1 MKLETKVKNNSPKYK
16 EYILSV
22 AEPIKNELTIAFRDI
37 KTGEQTAYSLKDWL
51 HPFVVWPKIKQNADL
66 HFNKAV
72 IKKESLD
79 ILNQLEEKISNL
91 MLHVDVRRFERA
103 FPALHAYLPIKAK
116 PLVEKLVRELEFT
129 KEQEKIFDL
138 PIEIPAFY
146 RDVIRNIFG
155 EAGDIVK
162 IDTRYFD
169 VLKQKK
175 ELEQEFNNFSEEIFK
190 IFNEKSQTYVT
201 RHVNKLHES
210 FTKYDSTNYED
221 IKKELS
227 NNMHTKRLEDF
238 WEQRKEL
245 ADEVFDL
252 DKRLEDINPVNSAFF
267 HDRNKETSGSK
278 DYSLDTLIADS
289 DIFKERRKMTGD
301 ELRNQV
307 WVSIDVEKPLY
318 KYKDEAEVS
327 WITLVYH
334 KNGKILKKETHT
346 LRDPNLKKRG
356 DRFIYSYKNYD
367 SMLEGVNNSINKM
380 NPYACS
386 SYNTNYDFRQTRDG
400 SDEDFAIG
408 AKGEEPKVKSSTKFF
423 EKIGLRGK
431 IIFDQLRWAQMFF
444 PHLPNKKLNLIAKIV
459 LGEDTFDKIINYDEM
474 EILERI
480 AIDYN
485 YYYKHQNS
493 ISKDITSL
501 IIKEAKV
508 NSITDIKDEKLSMC
522 ASRVIESYVSSD
534 TEVLPKMLYSD
545 IGRETLNILLDFC
558 QRFNI
563 SIQEL
568 VTYNNISK
576 KHKWNFFEKT
586 GIPFDFMFPTHNKNL
601 QKLEVNALNRS
612 KKLKNKMIK
621 DPNKPGLHKNVYH
634 VYVPFSNAFL
644 DMFEFRENT
653 KELTQKFPKEY
664 NSMTEKYFYSNMIEA
679 FMRAATIDY
688 MEILKKHTELRKD
701 PVTNVIITSGF
712 KKMYNKLLK
721 KIEQGRK
728 KHIPIRNDFSV
739 SSSRINSYD
748 TDDLKLLKEGHIR
761 NDILKAY
768 AFYESKK
775 NNVGCQIDKDI
786 NFFLQNNNISLES
799 FVNAVRLTIKDK
811 SPEVLIKYN
820 KSVKRFFGKL
830 LKDPYDF
837 EVLFE
842 ENYKTIDS
850 FLNPEK
856 GLENFSDNLNTFL
869 KRNGYDVIYKN
880 GNYLYLI
887 GENEE
892 ALTNLES
899 PLVYIDKIPSVYID
913 SDSESKQ
920 KIYYS
925 KYGYWHGI
933 KIKDH
938 PDNNVSF
945 YEMDLFGG
953 FLNDMMDSSN
963 KFPEFEYKRKNALQ
977 TFKEKLTGL
986 FDGGLNNHE
995 MCTFVKSKGY
1005 VAYINGE
1012 KTEFSSIEKLNSASI
1027 DMGAYKKRIL
1037 EKAETILRPICS
1049 AEEIAALLRKD
1060 LSEVFPLQK
1069 KREPKK
1075 QKFDLQSSFF

>member
-1 MKLETKVKNNSPKYK
+1 MGLETKIKKNSPKYK

-37 KTGEQTAYSLKDWL
+37 ETGEQTAYSLKDWL

-66 HFNKAV
+66 HFNKAD
-72 IKKESLD
+72 IKNESLD
-79 ILNQLEEKISNL
+79 ILNQLEDKISNL
-91 MLHVDVRRFERA
+91 MPHIGVRRFERA
-103 FPALHAYLPIKAK
+103 FPTLHAYLPIKAK

-129 KEQEKIFDL
+129 TVQKNIFDL

-146 RDVIRNIFG
+146 KDVIRNTFG

-169 VLKQKK
+169 ILKQKK
-175 ELEQEFNNFSEEIFK
+175 KLEQEFNNLSKEISERFEGK
-190 IFNEKSQTYVT
+190 VT
-201 RHVNKLHES
+201 RQINKLHEI

-221 IKKELS
+221 IKKELF
-227 NNMHTKRLEDF
+227 NDNHTKKLKDF

-252 DKRLEDINPVNSAFF
+252 DKRLENINPANSAFF

-334 KNGKILKKETHT
+334 KNGEILKKETHT

-367 SMLEGVNNSINKM
+367 SMLKGVNNSINKM

-386 SYNTNYDFRQTRDG
+386 SYNANYDFRQTRDG

-459 LGEDTFDKIINYDEM
+459 LGEDAFDKIINYDQM
-474 EILERI
+474 EIFERI

-493 ISKDITSL
+493 IGEDITSL

-508 NSITDIKDEKLSMC
+508 NSISDIKLKKLSMY

-534 TEVLPKMLYSD
+534 TEILPKMLYSY

-586 GIPFDFMFPTHNKNL
+586 GIPSDFMFPKHNKNL
-601 QKLEVNALNRS
+601 QTAEVNALNRL
-612 KKLKNKMIK
+612 KILKNKMIK
-621 DPNKPGLHKNVYH
+621 SSNKPGLHKNVYH

-664 NSMTEKYFYSNMIEA
+664 NSLTEKYFYSNMIEA

-688 MEILKKHTELRKD
+688 MEILKNQKKLEKD
-701 PVTNVIITSGF
+701 PITNVIISSSF
-712 KKMYNKLLK
+712 KKAYDKFLTKL
-721 KIEQGRK
+721 EQGRK
-728 KHIPIRNDFSV
+728 EHIPFDNKFEISRTRIDSYTNDA
-739 SSSRINSYD
+739 D
-748 TDDLKLLKEGHIR
+748 LLKNGNLRE
-761 NDILKAY
+761 DILKAY
-768 AFYESKK
+768 ACYEFKISDDKK
-775 NNVGCQIDKDI
+775 QKGSVIGSFLNENKI
-786 NFFLQNNNISLES
+786 NLDDFLS
-799 FVNAVRLTIKDK
+799 AVKLTAKNK

-837 EVLFE
+837 EILFE
-842 ENYKTIDS
+842 DNYKTIDS

-856 GLENFSDNLNTFL
+856 NDLQNFSGNIQTFL
-869 KRNGYDVIYKN
+869 KKNGFDVIYKN

-887 GENEE
+887 GENEDS
-892 ALTNLES
+892 LLDLNS

-913 SDSESKQ
+913 GDSSESKQ
-920 KIYYS
+920 KICYP
-925 KYGYWHGI
+925 KHGYWHGI

-938 PDNNVSF
+938 PDNNVSL

-986 FDGGLNNHE
+986 FDGGLNNNE
-995 MCTFVKSKGY
+995 MCTFVKSKEAY
-1005 VAYINGE
+1005 VAHINGK
-1012 KTEFSSIEKLNSASI
+1012 KTEFQNIEKLNSASI
-1027 DMGAYKKRIL
+1027 DVEAYTKKIL
-1037 EKAETILRPICS
+1037 TKAEIILKPICS
-1049 AEEIAALLRKD
+1049 AQEIATLLRKD
-1060 LSEVFPLQK
+1060 LSEVIPLHK
-1069 KREPKK
+1069 KRKPKK
-1075 QKFDLQSSFF
+1075 QKFDLQSSLF